1 MGVRGEGGGGG
12 CERGRWRRWEKMRE
26 EQVRVGWERWWKV
39 GGDKTA
45 KGKKGQG
52 LGEGRRGGEGVREG
66 GAGRE

>member
-1 MGVRGEGGGGG
+1 MGEDEVGRG
-12 CERGRWRRWEKMRE
+12 E

-52 LGEGRRGGEGVREG
+52 VGEGRRGGEGVREG
-66 GAGRE
+66 GVGRE